1 MRILTR
7 YILGEVLSHT
17 LVGIGLFTFVLFM
30 PQLVQILELVVQDG
44 ASPMSVLKLVLFTLP
59 NSLTVTIPMALLV
72 GVLLGLSRLAADS
85 EVTAMRASGFGV
97 FQFVRIVAMVGAAAW
112 FLGLFNSLYLA
123 PKSTTAML
131 KVENSLRNSQATF
144 QVQPRV
150 FYEDFKNSILY
161 VQDVR
166 VGRHASVWSHVF
178 LADISNPRS
187 PKITLAEQATVV
199 GGQHHDLRMRLRNG
213 EQHEMPPKD
222 PGTYSISTFAQTD
235 LPIQISGG
243 QETTRIGHSDVPIL
257 AMSNRQLYDRAHA
270 PNGRW
275 YQIELQKRYAYPTA
289 CLVLMLVGI
298 PLGLSSRR
306 GGKSM
311 GFVLTIFLVFVYYFL
326 SSTGM
331 ALARQQKIPVTLGVW
346 GANLLF
352 GMAGML
358 LLYQMS
364 RGTVRF
370 PMLRVGEKLR
380 KVFRRGAE
388 PSPGVVFDALPR
400 RTLYEG
406 FPLILDDYVLRSFVG
421 SFLLVEISFV
431 MLSLI
436 FSLFELLSDII
447 RNHATLEVVGEYLLN
462 LMPSMIY
469 TITPL
474 SVLIAV
480 LVTVGSLNRS
490 SELTAMKATGIS
502 LYRAV
507 VPIFMIAAMLSV
519 VMFTFEQFYLPNANR
534 KQEAL
539 RSEIKGKPPRTFL
552 RPDHEWVFGKTKP
565 DQGSQIFYYEYF
577 DSANN
582 RFANLTVLE
591 FQPNSF
597 VLAGRI
603 FASDVVWD
611 PQQHDW
617 TFEDGWV
624 RTFEGGTISSY
635 RKFSSEVFP
644 DIAEPPGYFK
654 KEDLQS
660 SEMTFTELAQYI
672 HDLSQSG
679 FDTLPLRVQLDKKL
693 AYPLVT
699 LVMAILAVP
708 FSLSMGKR
716 GSLTGVAVAIGVA
729 IAYWVAAGLF
739 EAMGNVNT
747 LPVVLAAWSPDL
759 LFGLV
764 GGYLLLR
771 TPT

>member
-1 MRILTR
+1 
-7 YILGEVLSHT
+7 
-17 LVGIGLFTFVLFM
+17 
-30 PQLVQILELVVQDG
+30 
-44 ASPMSVLKLVLFTLP
+44 
-59 NSLTVTIPMALLV
+59 
-72 GVLLGLSRLAADS
+72 
-85 EVTAMRASGFGV
+85 
-97 FQFVRIVAMVGAAAW
+97 
-112 FLGLFNSLYLA
+112 
-123 PKSTTAML
+123 
-131 KVENSLRNSQATF
+131 
-144 QVQPRV
+144 
-150 FYEDFKNSILY
+150 
-161 VQDVR
+161 
-166 VGRHASVWSHVF
+166 
-178 LADISNPRS
+178 
-187 PKITLAEQATVV
+187 
-199 GGQHHDLRMRLRNG
+199 
-213 EQHEMPPKD
+213 
-222 PGTYSISTFAQTD
+222 
-235 LPIQISGG
+235 
-243 QETTRIGHSDVPIL
+243 
-257 AMSNRQLYDRAHA
+257 
-270 PNGRW
+270 
-275 YQIELQKRYAYPTA
+275 KRYAYPTA

-699 LVMAILAVP
+699 L
-708 FSLSMGKR
+708 
-716 GSLTGVAVAIGVA
+716 
-729 IAYWVAAGLF
+729 
-739 EAMGNVNT
+739 
-747 LPVVLAAWSPDL
+747 
-759 LFGLV
+759 
-764 GGYLLLR
+764 
-771 TPT
+771 